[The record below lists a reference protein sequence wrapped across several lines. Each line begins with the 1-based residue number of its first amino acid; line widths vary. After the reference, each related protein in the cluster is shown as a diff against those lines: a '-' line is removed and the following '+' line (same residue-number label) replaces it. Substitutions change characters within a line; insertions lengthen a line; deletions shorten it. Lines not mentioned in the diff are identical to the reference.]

1 MAINLA
7 LSLTLDGKDAFWDAN
22 NTGINLDITHLQFG
36 SRNRLTTG
44 EESYLNQPKQAVK
57 IQNGRKIGPEQV
69 RIMATMPG
77 IENYN
82 IAEIG
87 LWSGDPGQPGSILV
101 AYTSVRTGFIAQ
113 MVTGID
119 LVFTYDMVISTADI
133 DRINII
139 KDTGQSSVLSLLAEH
154 ELDRGAHP
162 YYVTTD
168 TEQVVSGA
176 KTFTDKAIFLGGLT
190 GDLAGNAFT
199 ASKLAAAILIG
210 GVSFDGSAAI
220 NLPGVNIAG
229 NQNTSGNAA
238 TASKLAAARTIS
250 LTGDATGSLSFDGS
264 ANASAAVTLANTGIA
279 AGTYKSVT
287 IDAKGRA
294 TAGNDVV
301 TGLVTAATAAGTA
314 NLATSNTNTFLNI
327 TEKVGAATASAGTS
341 TQITGAGTV
350 TVASDA
356 AGKITI
362 TGAQSITGNAATAT
376 KLQTPR
382 AINGVNF
389 DGSANITIADS
400 TKLPTAG
407 GTITGNLTVNGFV
420 NNANYRS
427 NVPFDF
433 RNAAGTGHQSLN
445 TGGLLASDAS
455 ADASK
460 VPTNGIYSKGNIE
473 TAGTMKLGSPNL
485 QVVTGSNYTVTYDY
499 ATRIAQIKM
508 KILSA
513 TSVDTADSPFVW
525 EDSHFIARITLPI
538 TLKKRLYTELFF
550 DNAEANFSYYS
561 EAMEWLIWNS
571 PAGHRGATDNLV
583 VLDILRWTGSRDEK
597 KDGYLIVTGFF

>member
-57 IQNGRKIGPEQV
+57 IQNGSKIGPEQV
-69 RIMATMPG
+69 RIMATMPR

-87 LWSGDPGQPGSILV
+87 LCSGDPGQPGSILV

-176 KTFTDKAIFLGGLT
+176 KTFTDKAIFSGGLT

-199 ASKLAAAILIG
+199 ASKLAVAILIG

-327 TEKVGAATASAGTS
+327 TEKVGAAT
-341 TQITGAGTV
+341 
-350 TVASDA
+350 
-356 AGKITI
+356 
-362 TGAQSITGNAATAT
+362 
-376 KLQTPR
+376 
-382 AINGVNF
+382 
-389 DGSANITIADS
+389 
-400 TKLPTAG
+400 
-407 GTITGNLTVNGFV
+407 
-420 NNANYRS
+420 
-427 NVPFDF
+427 
-433 RNAAGTGHQSLN
+433 
-445 TGGLLASDAS
+445 
-455 ADASK
+455 
-460 VPTNGIYSKGNIE
+460 
-473 TAGTMKLGSPNL
+473 
-485 QVVTGSNYTVTYDY
+485 
-499 ATRIAQIKM
+499 
-508 KILSA
+508 
-513 TSVDTADSPFVW
+513 
-525 EDSHFIARITLPI
+525 
-538 TLKKRLYTELFF
+538 
-550 DNAEANFSYYS
+550 
-561 EAMEWLIWNS
+561 
-571 PAGHRGATDNLV
+571 
-583 VLDILRWTGSRDEK
+583 
-597 KDGYLIVTGFF
+597 